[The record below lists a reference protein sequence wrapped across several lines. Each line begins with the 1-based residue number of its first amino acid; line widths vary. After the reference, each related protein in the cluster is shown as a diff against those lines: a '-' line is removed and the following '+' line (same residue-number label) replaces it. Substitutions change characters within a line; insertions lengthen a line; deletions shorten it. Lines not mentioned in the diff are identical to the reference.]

1 MESAPI
7 RQNVTEKDLGRTVQR
22 MRNTILSQRNFKLAA
37 LLVLLIAAGIFLS
50 TCGGSRANVRKDES
64 ASNTAPAVVDVTTAA
79 AIKRDLPRFF
89 EATGSLAGDE
99 QTDVAPQTAG
109 KVVAV
114 GVDIGSFVK
123 RGAMLVKLDD
133 AELKLRVDQAATQV
147 EQAKAAVRQA
157 EEKIGLRPG
166 QAFDPNR
173 VADVA
178 AAKVALDLAQK
189 NLVRA
194 EKLIESGDVSRSFYD
209 EQRARRDQLKEQYEV
224 ALAQAR
230 QNYAAV
236 EVARTNVANA
246 QAQLALARKN
256 LSYSI
261 IPAPI
266 DGFVAERTAD
276 LGEYVSPQQ
285 KVATIVRTN
294 PLRIRIDIPEQ
305 AIPEVKVGQSVS
317 VTTSAWPDKSFAGRV
332 ARIAPNVSA
341 TSRTLTVEAQIENS
355 SAALKPG
362 QFATVRIL
370 QERPEPAV
378 LIPSR
383 AIVTEAGVSRV
394 FVIKNGHAE
403 QRLVQTGQTEGDLIE
418 VKSGVAA
425 EEQVATSNLERLSDG
440 VAVKQ

>member
-1 MESAPI
+1 M
-7 RQNVTEKDLGRTVQR
+7 RTKENLKLV
-22 MRNTILSQRNFKLAA
+22 ILIL
-37 LLVLLIAAGIFLS
+37 LLVAGAGFIAS
-50 TCGGSRANVRKDES
+50 CRGSRANVRKEEP
-64 ASNTAPAVVDVTTAA
+64 ATNTQPVAVEVTTAA

-89 EATGSLAGDE
+89 EATGSLAGDQ
-99 QTDVAPQTAG
+99 QTDVAPQTSG

-114 GVDIGSFVK
+114 GVDIGSQVR
-123 RGAMLVKLDD
+123 RGQTLVRLDD
-133 AELKLRVDQAATQV
+133 AELKLRVEQAAAQV

-173 VADVA
+173 VAEVA
-178 AAKVALDLAQK
+178 AARVALDLAEK
-189 NLVRA
+189 NLKRA

-209 EQRARRDQLKEQYEV
+209 EQRARRDQLKEQYDV

-230 QNYAAV
+230 QNFAGV
-236 EVARTNVANA
+236 DVARTNVANA
-246 QAQLALARKN
+246 EAALALARKN
-256 LSYSI
+256 LSYAV

-266 DGFVAERTAD
+266 DGYVSERTAD

-285 KVATIVRTN
+285 KVATLVRTN

-305 AIPEVKVGQSVS
+305 AIPEVRVGQSVS
-317 VTTSAWPDKSFAGRV
+317 ITTSAWPDRNFSGRV

-341 TSRTLTVEAQIENS
+341 TSRTLTVEAEIENS
-355 SAALKPG
+355 SGALKPG

-370 QERPEPAV
+370 QERAAPAV
-378 LIPSR
+378 LVPAR
-383 AIVTEAGVSRV
+383 AVVTEAGVSRV

-418 VKSGVAA
+418 IKNGVAA
-425 EEQVATSNLERLSDG
+425 DEQVATSSLEQLSDG
-440 VAVKQ
+440 IAIKQ

>member
-1 MESAPI
+1 M
-7 RQNVTEKDLGRTVQR
+7 L
-22 MRNTILSQRNFKLAA
+22 
-37 LLVLLIAAGIFLS
+37 LLVATGVFVAS
-50 TCGGSRANVRKDES
+50 CGGSKANVRKDEKAANS
-64 ASNTAPAVVDVTTAA
+64 QPVAVEVTTAA

-99 QTDVAPQTAG
+99 QTDVASQTTG

-114 GVDIGSFVK
+114 GVDIGSYVR
-123 RGAMLVKLDD
+123 RGQMLVKLDD
-133 AELKLRVDQAATQV
+133 SELKLRVDQALAQL

-157 EEKIGLRPG
+157 EEKIGLRSG

-178 AAKVALDLAQK
+178 AAKVTLELAEK
-189 NLVRA
+189 NLKRA

-230 QNYAAV
+230 QNYAGV
-236 EVARTNVANA
+236 DVSRTNVANA

-256 LSYSI
+256 LSYAV

-266 DGFVAERTAD
+266 DGFVTERVAD

-294 PLRIRIDIPEQ
+294 PLRIRIDVPEQ
-305 AIPEVKVGQSVS
+305 SIPEVRVGQSVS
-317 VTTSAWPDKSFAGRV
+317 ITTSAWPDKNFAGRI

-341 TSRTLTVEAQIENS
+341 TSRTLTVEAEIENS
-355 SAALKPG
+355 SNALKPG

-370 QERPEPAV
+370 QERTEPAV
-378 LIPSR
+378 LIPAR
-383 AIVTEAGVSRV
+383 AVLSDAGVNRV
-394 FVIKNGHAE
+394 YVIKDGHAE

-418 VKSGVAA
+418 IRNGVAA
-425 EEQVATSNLERLSDG
+425 DEQVATSNLEQLTDG
-440 VAVKQ
+440 IVVKQ